1 MNLQGCFDFI
11 LFNALA
17 AGEFLF
23 FLQLCTNYVNNNNHI
38 PHQHLQLA
46 VLFLMA
52 VVGNLFVAVY
62 FYMVEATGTV
72 DS

>member
-1 MNLQGCFDFI
+1 MPEMNLQGCFDFI

-38 PHQHLQLA
+38 PH
-46 VLFLMA
+46 
-52 VVGNLFVAVY
+52 
-62 FYMVEATGTV
+62 
-72 DS
+72 

>member
-23 FLQLCTNYVNNNNHI
+23 FLQLCTNYVNNNNNHI
-38 PHQHLQLA
+38 YPTLA
-46 VLFLMA
+46 FIASSAVLMA
-52 VVGNLFVAVY
+52 VVGNLFVAVL
-62 FYMVEATGTV
+62 
-72 DS
+72 